1 MRKNNGFTL
10 IELLVVV
17 LIIGILS
24 AVALP
29 QYQVA
34 VRKSRMAQLMVFAEA
49 AAKAEEVYF
58 MANGQYTPAFEDL
71 DITIPGTLYSE
82 HDVRFGNGI
91 CQIRGT
97 PDYVYCGYSCRMGEA
112 EPRCGNIYSVY
123 FNGSARSPGV
133 RECVAY
139 DEVGD
144 KVCRSSGTVLYK
156 ETGYS
161 RIYRWP

>member
-17 LIIGILS
+17 LIIGILA

-34 VRKSRMAQLMVFAEA
+34 VRKSRMVQLMSFAEA

-58 MANGQYTPAFEDL
+58 MANGKYTEAFEDL
-71 DITIPGTLYSE
+71 DITIPGTLYGE
-82 HDVRFGNGI
+82 HDVRFQNGT
-91 CQIRGT
+91 CQISGT
-97 PDYVYCGYSCRMGEA
+97 PDYVSCGYNCNMGA
-112 EPRCGNIYSVY
+112 DEPRCGNVY
-123 FNGSARSPGV
+123 RVWFAGSTRFPGG
-133 RECVAY
+133 RECHAY

-144 KVCRSSGTVLYK
+144 RVCRSSGAVLYQD
-156 ETGYS
+156 TGYS